1 MRRFLV
7 FLFAAV
13 FTFSTV
19 GDAFGRRGGGGGGRG
34 GAYSGGGGYRPSYR
48 PSPPMARTPSYARPS
63 QQAVPRAPQAT
74 ARSTPP
80 ASRPQVSQSV
90 RPLPRTVS
98 PSSTVARM
106 PTYRGQVS
114 KAGSPIIRNAAG
126 KPYAVPQQGTLSL
139 RSSLASGAS
148 RPALMAAYGR
158 PSAGASASAPSSRGL
173 ALNASFRS
181 VAAGQRAQAFSP
193 PARPG
198 SATAPKA
205 VIQDRSAA
213 RLANIDRHGGGHAHA
228 RHGAQTTLAQQKER
242 ARTGMT
248 PDKIAGSPVNSTRFL
263 NHTYQLH
270 AYRAAVRQFKADG
283 SRSGTFSGTISM
295 PRTVGEGFYKGG
307 EKYATTKEVL
317 FVFRDGKLSTM
328 YPKLPE

>member
-34 GAYSGGGGYRPSYR
+34 GGFSGGGGYRPSYR

-63 QQAVPRAPQAT
+63 QQAAPRAPQAT

-106 PTYRGQVS
+106 PAYRGQVS

-148 RPALMAAYGR
+148 RPALIAAYGA
-158 PSAGASASAPSSRGL
+158 SGAGARYGAVTNAVSRGQAGSASS
-173 ALNASFRS
+173 ALGFRAVRNAQTGKRELHSPAGIIYTRQNVS
-181 VAAGQRAQAFSP
+181 AGQRQAVSE
-193 PARPG
+193 R
-198 SATAPKA
+198 TR
-205 VIQDRSAA
+205 I
-213 RLANIDRHGGGHAHA
+213 AHIMK
-228 RHGAQTTLAQQKER
+228 HTKPDPSKPTHSVFNVKQK
-242 ARTGMT
+242 
-248 PDKIAGSPVNSTRFL
+248 
-263 NHTYQLH
+263 
-270 AYRAAVRQFKADG
+270 
-283 SRSGTFSGTISM
+283 
-295 PRTVGEGFYKGG
+295 
-307 EKYATTKEVL
+307 KEVL
-317 FVFRDGKLSTM
+317 AMLDSAWKMPRSPAYTAQGKLDPNAFIVRMPSPVGTQGERAIRFVVDRNNRNQIITA
-328 YPKLPE
+328 YPWGGT